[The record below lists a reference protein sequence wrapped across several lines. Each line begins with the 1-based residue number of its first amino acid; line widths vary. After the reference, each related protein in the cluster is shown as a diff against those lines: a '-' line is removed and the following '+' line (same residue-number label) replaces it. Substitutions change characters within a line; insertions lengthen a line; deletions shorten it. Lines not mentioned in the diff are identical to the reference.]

1 MTKKTNHSKLR
12 LFSTGFA
19 MGAADL
25 VPGVS
30 GGTIAFL
37 FGIYE
42 ELLYSIK
49 TITGSTLKLF
59 FTGKFK
65 QAFQSVPFSFLI
77 PLFLGIAL
85 AIFGLASLFSFLLE
99 TYAVFMW
106 SFFFGLVVGSAL
118 IVRKR
123 IKHWNWKVW
132 TALIAGTIIT
142 YIIVG
147 SPTLDLGSGPL
158 AFFSTGIIAFC
169 AMILPGI
176 SGSLIMVILGQYEA
190 VLQAV
195 SDRNF
200 GLLIFLAAGGA
211 VGLGLFAR
219 LLGWLLRKYHAV
231 VIAFLI
237 GMLIGSLRKVW
248 PWREPA
254 EGATGHGS
262 YVPEVLILPQFDWT
276 LLLCITLAAVAIF
289 ATLQLERLGV
299 TKEHSEDIGDK
310 EFKKEYKEAEKTS

>member
-1 MTKKTNHSKLR
+1 
-12 LFSTGFA
+12 

-25 VPGVS
+25 IPGVS

-49 TITGSTLKLF
+49 TITGTTLKLF
-59 FTGKFK
+59 FTGKFR
-65 QAFQSVPFSFLI
+65 QAFQSIPFSFLI
-77 PLFLGIAL
+77 PLFLGIGL
-85 AIFGLASLFSFLLE
+85 AIFGLANLFSFLLD

-123 IKHWNWKVW
+123 IKRWSWKVW
-132 TALIAGTIIT
+132 VSLIAGTVVT

-147 SPTLDLGSGPL
+147 SPTVDLGTGPL
-158 AFFSTGIIAFC
+158 AFFGTGIIAFC

-195 SDRNF
+195 TDRNF
-200 GLLIFLAAGGA
+200 GLLVFLAAGGA
-211 VGLGLFAR
+211 VGLALFAR
-219 LLGWLLRKYHAV
+219 LLGWLLRRYHAV

-248 PWREPA
+248 PWREPVD
-254 EGATGHGS
+254 GGS
-262 YVPEVLILPQFDWT
+262 HTEAYVPEQLVFPPLDWN
-276 LLLCITLAAVAIF
+276 LFLCIVLAGVAIL
-289 ATLQLERLGV
+289 AVLQLEKIGI
-299 TKEHSEDIGDK
+299 TQEHDEDIPDK
-310 EFKKEYKEAEKTS
+310 AFKKEYKEIEKAS